1 MTIGWFMNGLTQYSD
16 FHNRARRKE
25 FWWFSLIQWFIVAF
39 LFGMAG
45 VMVAGSGA
53 YDSDSLDMD
62 QVPLS
67 GWIFF
72 YAAIAAIVVLVIPYF
87 AVTVRRLHDTGR
99 SGWWSVFLLFLP
111 IVVWIF
117 ALLDG
122 DAQPNKYGTDPKELE
137 R

>member
-1 MTIGWFMNGLTQYSD
+1 MTIGWFMKALMQYSD
-16 FHNRARRKE
+16 FHSRARRKE
-25 FWWFSLIQWFIVAF
+25 FWWFSLIQWFVVAF

-45 VMVAGSGA
+45 VMMSSGGA
-53 YDSDSLDMD
+53 VDGTTFDAD

-72 YAAIAAIVVLVIPYF
+72 YGAIAAILVLAIPYF
-87 AVTVRRLHDTGR
+87 AVTVRRMHDSGK
-99 SGWWSVFLLFLP
+99 SGWWSLFLLFLP
-111 IVVWIF
+111 IVVWIL

-122 DAQPNKYGTDPKELE
+122 DAEPNKYGADPKELE